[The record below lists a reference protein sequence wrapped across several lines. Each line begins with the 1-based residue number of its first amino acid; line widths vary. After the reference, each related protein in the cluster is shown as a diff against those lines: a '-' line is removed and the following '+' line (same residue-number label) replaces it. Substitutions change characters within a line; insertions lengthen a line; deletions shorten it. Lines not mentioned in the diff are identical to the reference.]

1 MDVLV
6 ADDNEA
12 NRKLL
17 RSYLSV
23 QGFNVLEAHTG
34 ELAVEMYR
42 KHQPDV
48 VLMDIMM
55 PGMGGYDAAN
65 AIKECSSEE
74 VYTPLIYVT
83 ALKPEDAMT
92 KALESGGDDFVTKP
106 IDFGIL
112 ISKIN
117 AHLRIRDEHQK
128 LVEANASLKQHNLRL
143 TQENELVEHIFNN
156 ALGMSFLD
164 ERFIRYR
171 ITPASVFNGDI
182 LLVEKKPDG
191 SVCALLGDFTG
202 HGLSAAIGTLPV
214 VKVFFTMVRKGL
226 GIEKIA
232 KELNDTIKML
242 LPTNM
247 FLCACVLEMNCNLK
261 NMSVWAGGLPPMIL
275 YDAQKGDFKE
285 INTQH
290 MPLGILSPD
299 EFDSNIVSMD
309 MDEDQKLYLYTDG
322 ITEAKN
328 ASDEMY
334 GVERLQ
340 NVFKENPSD
349 PFKALVENHR
359 QYLGESQQ
367 NDDMTLVEL
376 SYDQS
381 LLCIE

>member
-34 ELAVEMYR
+34 ELAVEMYK

-55 PGMGGYDAAN
+55 PGMGGYDAAT
-65 AIKECSSEE
+65 AIKSCSSED

-83 ALKPEDAMT
+83 AMKPEDAMT
-92 KALESGGDDFVTKP
+92 KALSAGGDDFVTKP

-117 AHLRIRDEHQK
+117 AHLRIREAHQK
-128 LVEANASLKQHNLRL
+128 LAEANKELRQYNQML
-143 TQENELVEHIFNN
+143 TRENELVEHIFKN
-156 ALGMSFLD
+156 ALSMSFLD
-164 ERFIRYR
+164 DRFIRYR
-171 ITPASVFNGDI
+171 ITPASAFNGDI

-191 SVCALLGDFTG
+191 NVCVLLGDFTG

-226 GIEKIA
+226 AIEKIIQ
-232 KELNDTIKML
+232 ELNDTIKML

-247 FLCACVLEMNCNLK
+247 FLCASLLELNISTR
-261 NMSVWAGGLPPMIL
+261 NMSVWAGGLPPML
-275 YDAQKGDFKE
+275 LHDSKTGDVKE
-285 INTQH
+285 VKTQH
-290 MPLGILSPD
+290 MPLGILSSD
-299 EFDSNIVSMD
+299 EFESDTLSID
-309 MDEDQKLYLYTDG
+309 MADTQKLFLYTDG
-322 ITEAKN
+322 VTEAKN
-328 ASDEMY
+328 TLGEMY
-334 GVERLQ
+334 GVERLE
-340 NVFKENPSD
+340 NIFKENQAD
-349 PFKALVENHR
+349 PFEALIEDHR
-359 QYLGESQQ
+359 HYLGDSQQ
-367 NDDMTLVEL
+367 GDDMTLVEL
-376 SYDQS
+376 SCDQS
-381 LLCIE
+381 LL